1 MDQVAPAFLGLQED
15 PEDPSDLVGQVGPV
29 VLSESETQAGP
40 EVPCVLVGQHY
51 PGGLG
56 APLAREDLDVSAF
69 LDVHVNPEA
78 VAFLVEALGGLEV
91 LVVP

>member
-1 MDQVAPAFLGLQED
+1 MALAFLDHQGDL
-15 PEDPSDLVGQVGPV
+15 EDPSDLVGQVDPVVLNESETQVDPV
-29 VLSESETQAGP
+29 VLSG
-40 EVPCVLVGQHY
+40 LVDQHY
-51 PGGLG
+51 PVDLE
-56 APLAREDLDVSAF
+56 APLAHEGQDVSAF

>member
-1 MDQVAPAFLGLQED
+1 MDQVAPAFLALQGD

-29 VLSESETQAGP
+29 VLNESETQAGP
-40 EVPCVLVGQHY
+40 VAPGVPGGQHY
-51 PGGLG
+51 PADLA
-56 APLAREDLDVSAF
+56 APLAHEGPDVSAF

>member
-1 MDQVAPAFLGLQED
+1 MDQEAPAFLDLQGD
-15 PEDPSDLVGQVGPV
+15 PGDPSDLVGQVGPV
-29 VLSESETQAGP
+29 VLNESETQAGP
-40 EVPCVLVGQHY
+40 AVPCVPEGQRY
-51 PGGLG
+51 PVDLG
-56 APLAREDLDVSAF
+56 APLAREGPDVSAF

>member
-1 MDQVAPAFLGLQED
+1 MALAFLDHQVDL
-15 PEDPSDLVGQVGPV
+15 EDPSDFVGQADPV
-29 VLSESETQAGP
+29 VLSESETQVDP
-40 EVPCVLVGQHY
+40 VVLSGLGGQHY
-51 PGGLG
+51 PVDLE
-56 APLAREDLDVSAF
+56 APLAHEGQDVSAF